1 MNIYIVE
8 GLRVLGIIEE
18 GRALSVEENLK
29 KTEIVSEL
37 KRSTFMEEVFLISN
51 VIYIKKRKAP
61 LSTQK
66 ARNASSIQRNPTDNP
81 TKYTK

>member
-1 MNIYIVE
+1 VE

-37 KRSTFMEEVFLISN
+37 KRSTFMEEVGSKNIGSCGSRRVTHAQSFF
-51 VIYIKKRKAP
+51 
-61 LSTQK
+61 T
-66 ARNASSIQRNPTDNP
+66 
-81 TKYTK
+81 